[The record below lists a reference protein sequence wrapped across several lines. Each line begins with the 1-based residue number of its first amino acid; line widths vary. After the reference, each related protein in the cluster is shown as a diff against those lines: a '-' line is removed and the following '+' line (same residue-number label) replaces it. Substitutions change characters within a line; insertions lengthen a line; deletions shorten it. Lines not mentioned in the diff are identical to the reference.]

1 MMNDSVREELA
12 LKISPIVKSTR
23 PAIQK
28 EIPKPPIAPPSPAP
42 VQPKPAQQAPPMQ
55 MQNAVIHTS
64 IQPEYK
70 AAESIEQPVFQPKP
84 AMQTPVQQ
92 QQQPPQQQTQQPV
105 IQQNPVQPSPPQPQ
119 QRAAQTLQTSEIASK
134 ATSPTLVDFRHKN
147 AVVPEWRLHL
157 QNAVRKRQ
165 DRGGNNSSSS
175 SSSQTQ
181 VETVSTVVAAPQPVT
196 LATSGATALQ
206 AEPLPQSNLV
216 VSGNP
221 KLEAAMRRIE
231 QSRQLY
237 YAGEE
242 KPKPQLA
249 AVPQAQPQMPS
260 TAQPKTFPY
269 AVPSQSPL
277 SESQPPAKPES
288 IAAKIQP
295 KTFIIEKK
303 AETVAAERKIE
314 KFDTNK
320 LPPLSQVT
328 KTTVDAETRP
338 SGFFKAVENKIEI
351 KAPLYD
357 DDAAD
362 DEADDVTVYAEA
374 AEDFA
379 PEAEAEVAVEL
390 EEIEDCAPV
399 SLRFNAG
406 LFDLIIGSFLSFILL
421 SPFMLLNGN
430 LFTLQGLLAFL
441 ATFAIVMF
449 IYMTVTIGFLGRTL
463 GMRLFSLEIIDV
475 EENAYPT
482 FHQAAVNSCVYLFSL
497 ALGGIG
503 FLPLFF
509 NSEKRAAHDL
519 LAGTIVVRE
528 EY

>member
-1 MMNDSVREELA
+1 
-12 LKISPIVKSTR
+12 
-23 PAIQK
+23 
-28 EIPKPPIAPPSPAP
+28 
-42 VQPKPAQQAPPMQ
+42 
-55 MQNAVIHTS
+55 TS
-64 IQPEYK
+64 IQPLPT
-70 AAESIEQPVFQPKP
+70 IP
-84 AMQTPVQQ
+84 AK
-92 QQQPPQQQTQQPV
+92 
-105 IQQNPVQPSPPQPQ
+105 PVQPAVQKP
-119 QRAAQTLQTSEIASK
+119 QTSEIAGK
-134 ATSPTLVDFRHKN
+134 VTSPTLVDFRHKN

-157 QNAVRKRQ
+157 QNAVRKRH
-165 DRGGNNSSSS
+165 DRGG
-175 SSSQTQ
+175 SSQTQ
-181 VETVSTVVAAPQPVT
+181 PAETVSSVAAAPQAMA

-206 AEPLPQSNLV
+206 AEPVAQDNPV
-216 VSGNP
+216 IAGNP

-231 QSRQLY
+231 QSRQMY
-237 YAGEE
+237 YAEEE
-242 KPKPQLA
+242 KPKPQLT
-249 AVPQAQPQMPS
+249 AVPQSQPQQQ

-269 AVPSQSPL
+269 AVPNQTFEATPL
-277 SESQPPAKPES
+277 KTE
-288 IAAKIQP
+288 IAAPPRTQP

-303 AETVAAERKIE
+303 AETIVEREVE

-320 LPPLSQVT
+320 LPPLSQVV
-328 KTTVDAETRP
+328 KTASNSVETP
-338 SGFFKAVENKIEI
+338 AINFKATENKINFA
-351 KAPLYD
+351 APSVD
-357 DDAAD
+357 DFF
-362 DEADDVTVYAEA
+362 EENDDVTAYS
-374 AEDFA
+374 AEDAEVFEQ
-379 PEAEAEVAVEL
+379 EAEEL

-449 IYMTVTIGFLGRTL
+449 IYMTVSTGFLGRTF
-463 GMRLFSLEIIDV
+463 GMRLFSLEIIDI
-475 EENAYPT
+475 EENDYPT

>member
-12 LKISPIVKSTR
+12 LKISPIVKSAKSTT
-23 PAIQK
+23 QK
-28 EIPKPPIAPPSPAP
+28 EIPKPVIPPP
-42 VQPKPAQQAPPMQ
+42 VQPTPLQPPVQA
-55 MQNAVIHTS
+55 AVIHTS
-64 IQPEYK
+64 LQPERRVET
-70 AAESIEQPVFQPKP
+70 AEQASIP
-84 AMQTPVQQ
+84 QTPVQ
-92 QQQPPQQQTQQPV
+92 PPKPLPPVAPKPQT
-105 IQQNPVQPSPPQPQ
+105 
-119 QRAAQTLQTSEIASK
+119 AEIASK

-157 QNAVRKRQ
+157 QNVVRQRQ
-165 DRGGNNSSSS
+165 DRGSHT
-175 SSSQTQ
+175 QTDA
-181 VETVSTVVAAPQPVT
+181 VSTGAAPQSMT

-206 AEPLPQSNLV
+206 AEPLPQNNPV

-231 QSRQLY
+231 QSRQMY
-237 YAGEE
+237 YAEEE
-242 KPKPQLA
+242 KPKPHLT
-249 AVPQAQPQMPS
+249 AVPQPQQQPQQP
-260 TAQPKTFPY
+260 AQPKTFPY
-269 AVPSQSPL
+269 AVPNQT
-277 SESQPPAKPES
+277 SETMPPKPEHIPFKTQS
-288 IAAKIQP
+288 

-303 AETVAAERKIE
+303 AENTPEKKAE

-320 LPPLSQVT
+320 LPPLSQVVKAAPGVESRSIIF
-328 KTTVDAETRP
+328 KTT
-338 SGFFKAVENKIEI
+338 ENKINIET
-351 KAPLYD
+351 PVD
-357 DDAAD
+357 DF
-362 DEADDVTVYAEA
+362 DEETDDVTAYGEVEA
-374 AEDFA
+374 VE
-379 PEAEAEVAVEL
+379 PEAEEF
-390 EEIEDCAPV
+390 EEIDDCAPV

-449 IYMTVTIGFLGRTL
+449 IYMTVSVGFLGRTL
-463 GMRLFSLEIIDV
+463 GMRLFSLEIIDI
-475 EENAYPT
+475 EENDYPT

-497 ALGGIG
+497 ALGGLG

>member
-12 LKISPIVKSTR
+12 LKISPIVKSTK

-28 EIPKPPIAPPSPAP
+28 EIPKPMIAPPSPAP
-42 VQPKPAQQAPPMQ
+42 VQQQKPAQTQTSPTPL
-55 MQNAVIHTS
+55 QNAVIHAS
-64 IQPEYK
+64 VQPEYK
-70 AAESIEQPVFQPKP
+70 AAETIEQPAFQPKP
-84 AMQTPVQQ
+84 AMQAPIQQQ
-92 QQQPPQQQTQQPV
+92 QQQPPQPV
-105 IQQNPVQPSPPQPQ
+105 IQQNPASPPQP
-119 QRAAQTLQTSEIASK
+119 AAPTLPTSEIASK

-165 DRGGNNSSSS
+165 DRSPGSSL
-175 SSSQTQ
+175 SSQTQ
-181 VETVSTVVAAPQPVT
+181 TETVSTVVAAPQPVT

-206 AEPLPQSNLV
+206 AEPVALNNPV
-216 VSGNP
+216 VAGNP

-231 QSRQLY
+231 QSRQMY
-237 YAGEE
+237 YAEEE
-242 KPKPQLA
+242 KPKPHLA
-249 AVPQAQPQMPS
+249 AVPQPQMQQP
-260 TAQPKTFPY
+260 AQPKTFPY

-277 SESQPPAKPES
+277 SESLPPKPE
-288 IAAKIQP
+288 IAAPKIQP
-295 KTFIIEKK
+295 RTFIIEKK
-303 AETVAAERKIE
+303 AETAAAERKIE

-320 LPPLSQVT
+320 LPPLSQIA
-328 KTTVDAETRP
+328 KTAADAGEIRP
-338 SGFFKAVENKIEI
+338 ATTFKTVENKIEI
-351 KAPLYD
+351 KAPLYND
-357 DDAAD
+357 
-362 DEADDVTVYAEA
+362 EA
-374 AEDFA
+374 AEDAAVDVTAYAEDAEDFA
-379 PEAEAEVAVEL
+379 AEEAVTGEF

-449 IYMTVTIGFLGRTL
+449 IYMTVSIGFLGRTL

>member
-12 LKISPIVKSTR
+12 LKISPIVKSAR

-28 EIPKPPIAPPSPAP
+28 EIPKPLIPPPASQKPIQPA
-42 VQPKPAQQAPPMQ
+42 VQTAT
-55 MQNAVIHTS
+55 IHTS
-64 IQPEYK
+64 IQPEFK
-70 AAESIEQPVFQPKP
+70 AETIEQPAAQPKP
-84 AMQTPVQQ
+84 M
-92 QQQPPQQQTQQPV
+92 PQAP
-105 IQQNPVQPSPPQPQ
+105 IQSPVQPKPIQTVV
-119 QRAAQTLQTSEIASK
+119 AQKPQTSEIAGK
-134 ATSPTLVDFRHKN
+134 VTSPTLIDFRHKN

-165 DRGGNNSSSS
+165 DHRSHS
-175 SSSQTQ
+175 
-181 VETVSTVVAAPQPVT
+181 ETDAVSTVTVAAPQAVT
-196 LATSGATALQ
+196 LATNGATALQ
-206 AEPLPQSNLV
+206 AEPIAENNPLV
-216 VSGNP
+216 AGNP

-231 QSRQLY
+231 QSRRTY

-249 AVPQAQPQMPS
+249 AVPKP
-260 TAQPKTFPY
+260 QPKTFPY
-269 AVPSQSPL
+269 VVAPNQTP
-277 SESQPPAKPES
+277 EAPAAPKPEN
-288 IAAKIQP
+288 IALKTPP
-295 KTFIIEKK
+295 KTFLIEKK
-303 AETVAAERKIE
+303 VENTGEKKVE

-320 LPPLSQVT
+320 LPPLSQVL
-328 KTTVDAETRP
+328 KTASSVESR
-338 SGFFKAVENKIEI
+338 SLSFKSTENKIEI
-351 KAPLYD
+351 EAETEET
-357 DDAAD
+357 AD
-362 DEADDVTVYAEA
+362 VLAYAEA
-374 AEDFA
+374 ETFETAD
-379 PEAEAEVAVEL
+379 EL
-390 EEIEDCAPV
+390 EEIDDCAPV

-406 LFDLIIGSFLSFILL
+406 LFDLIIGSFSSFILL
-421 SPFMLLNGN
+421 SPLMLVNGN
-430 LFTLQGLLAFL
+430 LFTMQGLLAFL

-449 IYMTVTIGFLGRTL
+449 IYMTVSIGFLGRTF

-475 EENAYPT
+475 EENEYPT

>member
-12 LKISPIVKSTR
+12 LKISPIVKSAK

-28 EIPKPPIAPPSPAP
+28 EIPKPAIPPPPVQQTPLQPPVQAAVRHTSLPPERRAETLEQPSIPPAP
-42 VQPKPAQQAPPMQ
+42 VQP
-55 MQNAVIHTS
+55 
-64 IQPEYK
+64 
-70 AAESIEQPVFQPKP
+70 
-84 AMQTPVQQ
+84 
-92 QQQPPQQQTQQPV
+92 
-105 IQQNPVQPSPPQPQ
+105 PVQPKLAPP
-119 QRAAQTLQTSEIASK
+119 AAAPKPQTSEIASK

-157 QNAVRKRQ
+157 QNVVRKRQ
-165 DRGGNNSSSS
+165 DRTSHTQTDAVSTSSSS
-175 SSSQTQ
+175 SSSA
-181 VETVSTVVAAPQPVT
+181 AAPQSMT

-206 AEPLPQSNLV
+206 AEPVVQNNPI

-231 QSRQLY
+231 QSRQMY
-237 YAGEE
+237 YAEEE
-242 KPKPQLA
+242 KPKTHLT
-249 AVPQAQPQMPS
+249 AVPQQPQP
-260 TAQPKTFPY
+260 AQPKTFPY
-269 AVPSQSPL
+269 AVPNQTSEAMSP
-277 SESQPPAKPES
+277 KPEN
-288 IAAKIQP
+288 IPFKTQP

-303 AETVAAERKIE
+303 VESTPEKKAE

-320 LPPLSQVT
+320 LPPLSQVVKT
-328 KTTVDAETRP
+328 AAASGESRSISFKTT
-338 SGFFKAVENKIEI
+338 ENKINIATPVGDFDEEI
-351 KAPLYD
+351 
-357 DDAAD
+357 
-362 DEADDVTVYAEA
+362 DDVTAYGEVEA
-374 AEDFA
+374 VE
-379 PEAEAEVAVEL
+379 PEAGEF
-390 EEIEDCAPV
+390 EEIDDCAPV

-449 IYMTVTIGFLGRTL
+449 IYMTVSVGFLGRTL
-463 GMRLFSLEIIDV
+463 GMRLFSLEIIDI
-475 EENAYPT
+475 EENDYPT

-497 ALGGIG
+497 ALGGVG

>member
-12 LKISPIVKSTR
+12 LKISPIAKTAK

-28 EIPKPPIAPPSPAP
+28 EIPKPTLPPP
-42 VQPKPAQQAPPMQ
+42 VR
-55 MQNAVIHTS
+55 
-64 IQPEYK
+64 
-70 AAESIEQPVFQPKP
+70 
-84 AMQTPVQQ
+84 QTPVQAPLQSAAIHISLEPEYIAETVEQPVVQ
-92 QQQPPQQQTQQPV
+92 QKPIPQAPIQPPAQPK
-105 IQQNPVQPSPPQPQ
+105 PMPPAVQKP
-119 QRAAQTLQTSEIASK
+119 QTSEIASK

-157 QNAVRKRQ
+157 QNAVRKRH
-165 DRGGNNSSSS
+165 DREHT
-175 SSSQTQ
+175 QT
-181 VETVSTVVAAPQPVT
+181 ETVSTVAAPQPMT

-206 AEPLPQSNLV
+206 AEPAAQNNPIV
-216 VSGNP
+216 AGNP

-231 QSRQLY
+231 QSRQMY
-237 YAGEE
+237 FAEEE
-242 KPKPQLA
+242 KPKPHLT
-249 AVPQAQPQMPS
+249 AVPQQQP
-260 TAQPKTFPY
+260 AQPKTFPY
-269 AVPSQSPL
+269 AVPNQAP
-277 SESQPPAKPES
+277 ESLPKPENTVL
-288 IAAKIQP
+288 KTQP

-303 AETVAAERKIE
+303 AENAPEKKA

-320 LPPLSQVT
+320 LPPLSQVV
-328 KTTVDAETRP
+328 KTASDFENCSIV
-338 SGFFKAVENKIEI
+338 FKATENKIKIEER
-351 KAPLYD
+351 L
-357 DDAAD
+357 
-362 DEADDVTVYAEA
+362 DEDIEETAEVTAYGEAEA
-374 AEDFA
+374 FE
-379 PEAEAEVAVEL
+379 PEAEEL
-390 EEIEDCAPV
+390 EEIDDCAPV

-449 IYMTVTIGFLGRTL
+449 IYMTVSIGFLGRTF
-463 GMRLFSLEIIDV
+463 GMRLFSLEIIDI
-475 EENAYPT
+475 EENDYPT

-519 LAGTIVVRE
+519 LAGTMVVRE